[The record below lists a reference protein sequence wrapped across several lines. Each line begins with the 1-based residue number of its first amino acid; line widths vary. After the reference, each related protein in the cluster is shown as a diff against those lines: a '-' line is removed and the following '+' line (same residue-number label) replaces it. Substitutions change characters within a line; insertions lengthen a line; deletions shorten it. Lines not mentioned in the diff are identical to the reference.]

1 MQLEPANLGGWWRN
15 TAKRLLHGSFGI
27 PTKKSTLVFVE
38 TQSSCSELKSQHS
51 SLKNGHY
58 FIDPDGEGG
67 DDPFHVFCDMS
78 DKAGV
83 GVTVVSHDSET
94 RTLVRWSAGAHG
106 RYYEHDV
113 TYTLVNWTQL
123 ISLTTVSSHCEQFI
137 KYECYHAKL
146 SREGNLSSLVSR
158 DVTRMNYWG
167 GAFPGSNQCACGMN
181 KTCVQNNHCNCDAD
195 DFSWREDSG
204 FLTHKS
210 DLPVSKLMFWRLR
223 RYLRKA
229 YHTLGKLMC
238 YGTEK
243 CLSNPCLNGGT
254 CTPLTGNTYVCRCA
268 VGFTGSRC
276 ETGQFINRQS
286 ITFLASK
293 TCNSFRRN

>member
-1 MQLEPANLGGWWRN
+1 
-15 TAKRLLHGSFGI
+15 
-27 PTKKSTLVFVE
+27 
-38 TQSSCSELKSQHS
+38 
-51 SLKNGHY
+51 
-58 FIDPDGEGG
+58 
-67 DDPFHVFCDMS
+67 MS

-94 RTLVRWSAGAHG
+94 RTLVRWSAGAPGYH
-106 RYYEHDV
+106 YKHDV
-113 TYTLVNWTQL
+113 MYTWANSTQL
-123 ISLTTVSSHCEQFI
+123 KSLTAVSRHCQQFI

-146 SREGNLSSLVSR
+146 SRVGIRSSLVSR
-158 DVTRMNYWG
+158 GGTKMNYWG
-167 GAFPGSNQCACGMN
+167 GASPGSNQCACGMN
-181 KTCVQNNHCNCDAD
+181 KTCVKKQPHCNCDAG
-195 DFSWREDSG
+195 DFIWREDSG

-223 RYLRKA
+223 RYLSKA
-229 YHTLGKLMC
+229 YYTLGKLMC

-293 TCNSFRRN
+293 TCNSFWRN